1 MLNPGMFIPK
11 LYDLTKGRADQEWT
25 CLHYLA
31 ATNVHEHVGMYMIQE
46 IQEMLEKRNRQ

>member
-1 MLNPGMFIPK
+1 MLNPGMFIPP
-11 LYDLTKGRADQEWT
+11 LYDLGKGRAENMEWT

-46 IQEMLEKRNRQ
+46 I